1 MAAPG
6 LLRILSVAVVL
17 ACAVILILSWQ
28 LSQRLRALQEAPT
41 DNLQWN
47 VTQLELD
54 ATLLEY
60 AILAAGAAPTASLDD
75 LRRRFDLLYSRAGTV
90 ERGAMLD
97 RLGLEQT
104 AKPLTAR
111 LRDYLLRNVR
121 LIDGAD
127 AELRAGL
134 AVMLQETGALRQDLR
149 TMAIRVIDANAAR
162 QDVRRAELTSALR
175 KTAAAGSVLVL
186 LLVSLLA
193 FVLRLNRQA
202 RDRAGEILRITNLHQ
217 ATVGTSLDAIVVA
230 DLAGRV
236 IEFNP
241 AAERM
246 FGYSRAEAMGR
257 TLAALIVPDRHVA
270 AHEAGMR
277 RMREGGAPRVVN
289 EGRIEMTARARS
301 GEEFPVELSIAN
313 ADGPDGQIYIGV
325 LRDITEARAAQSAL
339 VDARDKATAAE
350 RTKTDFIAVM
360 SHEMRTPLNGMMA
373 ALDIIGQGRLDDRQ
387 GRFLTIA
394 QDASRQLLRHVS
406 DVLDI
411 SRIEAGAALIVTEA
425 IDIEALLASLV
436 EPLRAQ
442 ADVKDTAI
450 RLSFPAALPSV
461 LGDPLRLGQ
470 IVQNLV
476 SNAIKFTEGGEI
488 TITASAEAGP
498 GATVLVDLAVRDTG
512 IGIDPRDHGRIF
524 EDFVMVDP
532 SIGRKAGGTGLG
544 LAISRRLARA
554 MGGDISVVSA
564 PGQGSTFTLRLTMAR
579 AEAAGSPSTDVP
591 MEAPLLDRP
600 LSVLVVEDNPT
611 NRLVLEEMLSTLGHS
626 VDLAHDGAEGV
637 AKARTRRY
645 DLVLMDLSM
654 PRVDGWTATALIRE
668 DGASRKSRIL
678 AVTAHAMTRDDP
690 RFPTSGFDGLLTK
703 PLTMVDVIK
712 ALLGS
717 SAAPASDQGD
727 VRPLALV
734 DADRLRDL
742 ARLDL
747 GTQRRLL
754 DQARRDLTRCLAAA
768 TAAMDAP
775 EACAAHLHEAAGV
788 AALIGARRL
797 HALLQQGEQACRSND
812 RKGIESTCAT
822 LASVWAETDQSFA
835 RGPGSRP

>member
-1 MAAPG
+1 
-6 LLRILSVAVVL
+6 VVF

-54 ATLLEY
+54 AALLEN
-60 AILAAGAAPTASLDD
+60 AILAANAAPAATLEN
-75 LRRRFDLLYSRAGTV
+75 LRRRFDLLFSRANTI
-90 ERGAMLD
+90 ERGSMLD
-97 RLGLEQT
+97 RLGLKQT
-104 AKPLTAR
+104 AEPLIKR
-111 LRDYLLRNVR
+111 LRDYLVRNVG
-121 LIDGAD
+121 LIDGSD
-127 AELRAGL
+127 SDLRAGL
-134 AVMLQETGALRQDLR
+134 VRMREETGSLRQDLR
-149 TMAIRVIDANAAR
+149 AMALAVIDTNAAR
-162 QDVRRAELTSALR
+162 QDARRADLTSALR
-175 KTAAAGSVLVL
+175 KTAAAGSVLIL
-186 LLVSLLA
+186 LLASLLA
-193 FVLRLNRQA
+193 LVLRLNKQA
-202 RDRAGEILRITNLHQ
+202 TDRAREVLRITNLQQ

-230 DLAGRV
+230 DLAGCV

-246 FGYSRAEAMGR
+246 FGYSRAEAMGQ
-257 TLAALIVPDRHVA
+257 TLASLIVPDRHVA

-289 EGRIEMTARARS
+289 LGRVEMTARARS
-301 GEEFPVELSIAN
+301 GEEFPVELSIAS
-313 ADGPDGQIYIGV
+313 AEGPDGNIFIGV
-325 LRDITEARAAQSAL
+325 LRDITEDRAAQSAL
-339 VDARDKATAAE
+339 IDARDKATAAE

-387 GRFLTIA
+387 ARFLAIA
-394 QDASRQLLRHVS
+394 RDASRQLLRHVS

-425 IDIEALLASLV
+425 IDLEALLASLV
-436 EPLRAQ
+436 EPLRAE
-442 ADVKDTAI
+442 AEAKGTAV
-450 RLSFPAALPSV
+450 RLSLPASLPPV

-476 SNAIKFTEGGEI
+476 ANAIKFTEGGEI
-488 TITASAEAGP
+488 TVMASAKAGP
-498 GATVLVDLAVRDTG
+498 GGTVLVDIAVRDTG
-512 IGIDPRDHGRIF
+512 IGIDPRDHARIF

-554 MGGDISVVSA
+554 MGGDIWVVSA
-564 PGQGSTFTLRLTMAR
+564 PGEGSTFTLRLTIAR
-579 AEAAGSPSTDVP
+579 GEAAGAQSNDAKLV
-591 MEAPLLDRP
+591 AAILDRP

-611 NRLVLEEMLSTLGHS
+611 NRMVLEEMLATLGHS
-626 VDLAHDGAEGV
+626 VDLAVDGAEGV
-637 AKARTRRY
+637 AKARAWRY

-668 DGASRKSRIL
+668 DGESHKSRIL

-690 RFPTSGFDGLLTK
+690 RFPTSGFDGFLTK
-703 PLTMVDVIK
+703 PLTMEDVNA

-717 SAAPASDQGD
+717 RTAPAPDPGD
-727 VRPLALV
+727 ARPLALV
-734 DADRLRDL
+734 DEVRLQDL
-742 ARLDL
+742 ARLDE
-747 GTQRRLL
+747 GAQRRLL
-754 DQARRDLTRCLAAA
+754 EQARRDLTRCLAAA
-768 TAAMDAP
+768 TAATDDP
-775 EACAAHLHEAAGV
+775 NTCAAQLHEAAGV

-797 HALLQQGEQACRSND
+797 HALLQQGEKACRAND
-812 RKGIESTCAT
+812 RKGIEATCAA
-822 LASVWAETDQSFA
+822 LSAVWVDTEQSLG
-835 RGPGSRP
+835 RVPRSRP

>member
-1 MAAPG
+1 M
-6 LLRILSVAVVL
+6 

-28 LSQRLRALQEAPT
+28 LSQRLRALHEAPT

-54 ATLLEY
+54 AALMENE
-60 AILAAGAAPTASLDD
+60 ILAASASPATSLEG
-75 LRRRFDLLYSRAGTV
+75 LRRRFDLLYSRANTV
-90 ERGAMLD
+90 ERGSMLD
-97 RLGLEQT
+97 RLGLKQT
-104 AKPLTAR
+104 AEPLTTR
-111 LRDYLLRNVR
+111 LRDYLERNVG

-127 AELRAGL
+127 ADLRAGL
-134 AVMLQETGALRQDLR
+134 PQLRQDTGALRQDLR
-149 TMAIRVIDANAAR
+149 AMAIRVIDANAAR
-162 QDVRRAELTSALR
+162 QDARRAELTIALR

-186 LLVSLLA
+186 LLASLLVL
-193 FVLRLNRQA
+193 VLRLNRQA
-202 RDRAGEILRITNLHQ
+202 TDRAREILRITNLQQ

-230 DLAGRV
+230 DLDGRV

-257 TLAALIVPDRHVA
+257 TLAALIVPDRHAA

-289 EGRIEMTARARS
+289 KGRIEMTARARS
-301 GEEFPVELSIAN
+301 GEEFPVELSIAS
-313 ADGPDGQIYIGV
+313 AEGPDGQIFIGV
-325 LRDITEARAAQSAL
+325 LRDITEDRAAQSSL
-339 VDARDKATAAE
+339 IDARDKATAAE

-394 QDASRQLLRHVS
+394 RDGSRQLLRHVS

-411 SRIEAGAALIVTEA
+411 SRIEAGAALIVAEA
-425 IDIEALLASLV
+425 IDLEALLASLV
-436 EPLRAQ
+436 EPMRAQ
-442 ADVKDTAI
+442 ADAKGTTI
-450 RLSFPAALPSV
+450 RLSLPTALPQV

-476 SNAIKFTEGGEI
+476 ANAIKFTEGGEI
-488 TITASAEAGP
+488 TVMACTRPGP

-512 IGIDPRDHGRIF
+512 IGIDPRDHARIF

-554 MGGDISVVSA
+554 MGGDISVESA
-564 PGQGSTFTLRLTMAR
+564 PSDGSTFTLRLTMAR
-579 AEAAGSPSTDVP
+579 AEVAGAPAADAPV
-591 MEAPLLDRP
+591 EAQHLDRP

-611 NRLVLEEMLSTLGHS
+611 NRIVLEEMLASLGHS
-626 VDLAHDGAEGV
+626 VDLAVDGAEGV
-637 AKARTRRY
+637 AKARARRY

-668 DGASRKSRIL
+668 DGASVKARIL
-678 AVTAHAMTRDDP
+678 AVTAHALTRDDP

-703 PLTMVDVIK
+703 PLTMDDINA
-712 ALLGS
+712 ALLG
-717 SAAPASDQGD
+717 ARTALAPDPGD
-727 VRPLALV
+727 ARPLALV
-734 DADRLRDL
+734 DEDRLHDL
-742 ARLDL
+742 ARLDE

-754 DQARRDLTRCLAAA
+754 EQARRDLTRCIAAA
-768 TAAMDAP
+768 TTATDDP
-775 EACAAHLHEAAGV
+775 ETCAAHLHEAAGV

-797 HALLQQGEQACRSND
+797 HALLQQGEKACRATD
-812 RKGIESTCAT
+812 RKGIETTCAA
-822 LASVWAETDQSFA
+822 LAPVWAETERSFD
-835 RGPGSRP
+835 RVPGSRP